1 MEQIAKKLTQYFL
14 ARGLI
19 KEDDAEVCQYALYR
33 HISRAVGLIA
43 LTLLGGLITDFGL
56 AFCFTVSFLFLR
68 ERTGGYHAKTEWQ
81 CALYSAAMIF
91 ATMFALPI
99 FAEESNNY
107 WAIMI
112 ASSAL
117 IWVSS
122 PADNKQIHLSRAES
136 KAMAKRARLRLLLL
150 DAVLLALLGVHG
162 HLFASSIALAELSV
176 AVSLMMAAAMTMGLA
191 ACGATASTDTAA
203 STADATSTADTASS
217 TEAAA
222 DSKVYRVGI
231 CQLVQHEALDAATQ
245 GFKDALTEKLGEGN
259 VKFDEQNAAGDAANC
274 VTITSKFAADG
285 VDLILANATAPL
297 QAAVSATGDIPILG
311 TSITDYATALGMKDW
326 NGTTGINVSGTSDLA
341 PLDGQAAIIKEL
353 FPDAKNVGL
362 IYCSA
367 EANSIYQITVIK
379 GYLEEM
385 GYACTEFAFTDSN
398 DVASVTQSA
407 ADASDVIYIPTD
419 NTAAAYTETIANVLI
434 PAKVPAVV
442 GEEGICRG
450 CGVATLSISYYDLG
464 YKTGEMAA
472 DILQNGADVST
483 MAVES
488 APSFTK
494 KYNAANAEALGL
506 TIPADYVAIE

>member
-150 DAVLLALLGVHG
+150 GAVSLALLGVHG

-176 AVSLMMAAAMTMGLA
+176 AVSLMMAKAGF
-191 ACGATASTDTAA
+191 
-203 STADATSTADTASS
+203 
-217 TEAAA
+217 
-222 DSKVYRVGI
+222 GI
-231 CQLVQHEALDAATQ
+231 Q
-245 GFKDALTEKLGEGN
+245 
-259 VKFDEQNAAGDAANC
+259 
-274 VTITSKFAADG
+274 
-285 VDLILANATAPL
+285 
-297 QAAVSATGDIPILG
+297 
-311 TSITDYATALGMKDW
+311 
-326 NGTTGINVSGTSDLA
+326 
-341 PLDGQAAIIKEL
+341 
-353 FPDAKNVGL
+353 
-362 IYCSA
+362 
-367 EANSIYQITVIK
+367 
-379 GYLEEM
+379 
-385 GYACTEFAFTDSN
+385 
-398 DVASVTQSA
+398 
-407 ADASDVIYIPTD
+407 
-419 NTAAAYTETIANVLI
+419 
-434 PAKVPAVV
+434 
-442 GEEGICRG
+442 
-450 CGVATLSISYYDLG
+450 
-464 YKTGEMAA
+464 
-472 DILQNGADVST
+472 
-483 MAVES
+483 
-488 APSFTK
+488 
-494 KYNAANAEALGL
+494 
-506 TIPADYVAIE
+506 